1 MENFDKKYKDVLR
14 KATKIHRDDNEEIKH
29 YMEVLFPELKDEDD
43 RIRKELTE
51 FLKSA
56 SGGVLDTTIQ
66 CKTFGKWLAWLEK
79 QVSIDE
85 NEVAKRVLIEVSDS
99 IMRWLDANCAEGN
112 MCLSNMECEDIENAV
127 RNANWQMIYGYMK
140 KKLEKQ
146 CEQKVSAVEFNAKDW
161 YVSKVDGKIYNAKFM
176 EKPHT
181 NQTRKLEIEKA
192 AMSATGIIE
201 REEWFIKGAE
211 WADENPSYISSEKQ
225 GEQKTQA
232 KSAIEIWKD
241 MRLEV
246 YQQASGNRH
255 ESNYSDDTTKMFSL
269 NDIDEI
275 IEKISEQKPADK
287 VEPKFHKGDWVLNN
301 VCLPVQ
307 IASVK
312 DGLYIFTEG
321 DAISVSFVDE
331 NFHLWTIQDARD
343 GDVLVSLSNQPF
355 IYNGECNTF
364 HVGSYCGMDCIGR
377 KFIISQEKCH
387 WTERNGIKPAT
398 KKQREQL
405 EKAMADAGYKWDAE
419 KKELK
424 KIEQPKLTEFE
435 EAVKDMMDD
444 YRDAIGDNDA
454 TVEEVK
460 EHAAYLLSLI
470 PCKSTAWSEEDERN
484 MQNIDSVLFYDKVLP
499 EDTCVKLRNFLKSIK
514 QRIGE

>member
-1 MENFDKKYKDVLR
+1 MENFDKKYKEALR
-14 KATKIHRDDNEEIKH
+14 KATKIHRDDDEKIKH
-29 YMEVLFPELKDEDD
+29 YMEVLFPELKDEDEK
-43 RIRKELTE
+43 IRKALIKFFNRGAENGAQTN
-51 FLKSA
+51 
-56 SGGVLDTTIQ
+56 GVCDKDILD
-66 CKTFGKWLAWLEK
+66 WLEK

-85 NEVAKRVLIEVSDS
+85 NEVANRVLIEVSDS

-127 RNANWQMIYGYMK
+127 RNANWQKIYGYMK

-146 CEQKVSAVEFNAKDW
+146 
-161 YVSKVDGKIYNAKFM
+161 G
-176 EKPHT
+176 
-181 NQTRKLEIEKA
+181 
-192 AMSATGIIE
+192 G
-201 REEWFIKGAE
+201 
-211 WADENPSYISSEKQ
+211 
-225 GEQKTQA
+225 QKTQA
-232 KSAIEIWKD
+232 KSA
-241 MRLEV
+241 LE
-246 YQQASGNRH
+246 AIK
-255 ESNYSDDTTKMFSL
+255 E
-269 NDIDEI
+269 
-275 IEKISEQKPADK
+275 EKVDNANK
-287 VEPKFHKGDWVLNN
+287 VEPKFKLGDKIRIKNPSSWDKDMEVARIEKGYYICNHIGKFSSEVVPFSKESDYELIEHKSANKVELKFKVGDWITNGDYTWK
-301 VCLPVQ
+301 
-307 IASVK
+307 IIEVK
-312 DGLYIFTEG
+312 PLDYILQSQDGNIVDDT
-321 DAISVSFVDE
+321 ISHVDE
-331 NFHLWTIQDARD
+331 HFHSFTIQDAKD

-405 EKAMADAGYKWDAE
+405 EKAMADAGYKWDDE

-444 YRDAIGDNDA
+444 YRDAIDDNDA

-470 PCKSTAWSEEDERN
+470 PCKPTAWSEEDERN

-499 EDTCVKLRNFLKSIK
+499 EDTRVKLRNFLKSIK
-514 QRIGE
+514 QRIGG